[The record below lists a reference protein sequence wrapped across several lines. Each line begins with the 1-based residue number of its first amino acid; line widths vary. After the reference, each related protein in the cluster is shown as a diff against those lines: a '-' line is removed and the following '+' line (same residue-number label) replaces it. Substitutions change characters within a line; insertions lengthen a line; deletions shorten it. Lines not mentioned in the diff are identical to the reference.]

1 MTSKERVLAA
11 INRKIEAP
19 SENHNV
25 QADIPVENII
35 TMYKTAKKIP
45 LA

>member
-11 INRKIEAP
+11 INPKIEAL

-25 QADIPVENII
+25 QADIPVENVIA
-35 TMYKTAKKIP
+35 MYKTAKEIS
-45 LA
+45 L